1 MVAGAMIKPEIILLP
16 KFKAM
21 LLLYLRGKVVNIKR
35 LQATLKVMIMVYLQ
49 GILREISITLK
60 KLTVTTM
67 ANMKVMNAT
76 QEDAGGAIQLGLDA
90 CRIISLAK
98 APVSNEKEIKK
109 SLKGQQDPGSRPHKD
124 HKNGQNPRRYVDKNG
139 AARLPS
145 RPGTTSQKKMDEF
158 FRAGGSQEKSN
169 RRPHKDPGPLQTHG
183 KVTEWH
189 VTPVELI
196 GLWMR
201 QPSKGIFKMPQVF
214 EPRIGHDPV
223 LAIASQRGNQRMYS
237 NWMSQFPSG
246 SNYGGRLAQL
256 QLRFRIPLRMW
267 RSPAWTLQMMKHC
280 VMQCLL
286 FELYDMIPEEL
297 SYQKTKRKAKA
308 KVKAKAKTQTTP
320 TPSQDPTGASGYAS
334 SADSVVE
341 MDPGVPY
348 DHGSLVLPKAPPKA
362 WIARQLGA
370 PPPAPKSAT
379 ASSTGTG
386 QAIGP
391 KAKAKARGQDAMMLW
406 YGAAPATKAPP
417 EEHGDPQRD
426 FDPPGAP
433 YPVHPS
439 WAPNLVANWPC
450 HCGLEDLSVKRI
462 CLFLSTLRLL
472 RCLMQDD

>member
-1 MVAGAMIKPEIILLP
+1 
-16 KFKAM
+16 
-21 LLLYLRGKVVNIKR
+21 
-35 LQATLKVMIMVYLQ
+35 
-49 GILREISITLK
+49 
-60 KLTVTTM
+60 
-67 ANMKVMNAT
+67 
-76 QEDAGGAIQLGLDA
+76 
-90 CRIISLAK
+90 
-98 APVSNEKEIKK
+98 
-109 SLKGQQDPGSRPHKD
+109 
-124 HKNGQNPRRYVDKNG
+124 
-139 AARLPS
+139 
-145 RPGTTSQKKMDEF
+145 
-158 FRAGGSQEKSN
+158 
-169 RRPHKDPGPLQTHG
+169 
-183 KVTEWH
+183 
-189 VTPVELI
+189 
-196 GLWMR
+196 MR
-201 QPSKGIFKMPQVF
+201 HPSKGIFKMPQVF

-256 QLRFRIPLRMW
+256 QLRFRIPLRMR

-297 SYQKTKRKAKA
+297 SYQKTKRKVKA

-334 SADSVVE
+334 SADSEVE

-472 RCLMQDD
+472 RCLMQDARRLAAIGERIPLKFFNVILKLTFYQFSTCPLSRVEDRCCLGELQQMLPVHGFCTGVESLEPTDLSTYHPSTAAQPAQLVVREMMAQLPRGSACGF